1 MRTDDHGKQFKC
13 IRWDLDL
20 KEENKKGMRS
30 FYVMQTAS
38 NGISLYFYNELT
50 GRYIYSDYQR
60 IKN

>member
-1 MRTDDHGKQFKC
+1 
-13 IRWDLDL
+13 
-20 KEENKKGMRS
+20 MRS